1 MTNWRGAENLE
12 FLKNNNITHIINL
25 CSEHTPLEASQG
37 ITYKNIDNITDSE
50 ENADALWGKFYECVE
65 FINKANNQN

>member
-25 CSEHTPLEASQG
+25 CSEHTPLEAPNG

-50 ENADALWGKFYECVE
+50 ENGDVL
-65 FINKANNQN
+65 